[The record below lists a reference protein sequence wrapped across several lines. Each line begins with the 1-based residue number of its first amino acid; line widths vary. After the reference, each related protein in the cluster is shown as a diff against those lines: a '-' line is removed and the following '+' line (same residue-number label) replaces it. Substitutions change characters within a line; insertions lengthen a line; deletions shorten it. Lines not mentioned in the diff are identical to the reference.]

1 MRVTRATAVLS
12 LATAAVIG
20 LSACSSDGGDKPERG
35 SETSESAAGSEEAP
49 SSDDFDLTA
58 EDVIAR
64 ITAASQEAGTVSMEM
79 ETSAAEQSMSASG
92 VLRYGD
98 ATQEIAMTIDSPDA
112 GGTVELR
119 VVGGMIYM
127 SMAELTEG
135 KFVQIDPADTS
146 NPLAAAFAPMMSQM
160 DPTAQLSTYEGAILS
175 FEKSGEPEEVGGAL
189 AQPYEMTIDSAK
201 VLAAMGGTA
210 DAAGVPAELVST
222 YWVDADDLIRRV
234 QSESAGSTVD
244 MTMSGW
250 GDPVEIVAPTADQL
264 TELPGF

>member
-35 SETSESAAGSEEAP
+35 SETSETGAAAEGAAEPA
-49 SSDDFDLTA
+49 DFDLTT
-58 EDVIAR
+58 DDIIAR

-79 ETSAAEQSMSASG
+79 TTSGGGQTMSATG
-92 VLRYGD
+92 VLRYGG
-98 ATQEIAMTIDSPDA
+98 TSQEMAMTMEAPDA
-112 GGTVELR
+112 GGTIELR

-146 NPLAAAFAPMMSQM
+146 NPLAASFAPMMEQM

-175 FEKSGEPEEVGGAL
+175 LEKAGEPEEVGGAL
-189 AQPYEMTIDSAK
+189 AQPYTMTIDSAK
-201 VLAAMGGTA
+201 ALAAMGG
-210 DAAGVPAELVST
+210 DAAAAGLPAELTST
-222 YWVDADDLIRRV
+222 YWVDGDDLIRRV
-234 QSESAGSTVD
+234 QSEQAGATVD

-250 GDPVEIVAPTADQL
+250 GEPVEIVAPTADQL